1 MQSTFES
8 DPRDM
13 LWTEKFQFAPYSVWG
28 PFIFVFL
35 FVYVLKS
42 QVYGRD
48 SDGFEAVILGKRQ
61 VMLVKLH

>member
-28 PFIFVFL
+28 FSAQVFGPFIFVFL
-35 FVYVLKS
+35 FVYMYSSLRSTDVTVTDL
-42 QVYGRD
+42 R
-48 SDGFEAVILGKRQ
+48 L
-61 VMLVKLH
+61 